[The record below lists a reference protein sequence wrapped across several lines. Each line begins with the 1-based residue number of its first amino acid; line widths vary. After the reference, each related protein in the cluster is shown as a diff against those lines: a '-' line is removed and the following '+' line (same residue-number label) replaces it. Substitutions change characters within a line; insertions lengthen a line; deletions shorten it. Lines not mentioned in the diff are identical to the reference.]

1 MFLISYIINKVYANG
16 SSDNCHY
23 RRVGEEK
30 LCIYSADLWQTLARH
45 ILALKFLVC
54 YPEHVFYKNKEN

>member
-54 YPEHVFYKNKEN
+54 